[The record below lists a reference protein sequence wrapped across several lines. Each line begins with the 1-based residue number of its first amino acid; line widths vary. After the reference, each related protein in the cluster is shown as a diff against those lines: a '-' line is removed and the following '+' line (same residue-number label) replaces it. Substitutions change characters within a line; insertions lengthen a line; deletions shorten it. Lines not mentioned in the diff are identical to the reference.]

1 MRRVRRG
8 DEELNFTPEEQACV
22 QEAEGGVRR
31 PRYRRA
37 APHRHAG
44 RAAPHGEGGEGLAIG
59 FVIACILVV
68 FLIGLDE
75 VRTADRARTTQRA
88 RAGALPSPPP
98 RAESKPTPRT
108 SRTPQ
113 PQKTRPRKH
122 PRRSGYTF
130 SYPLAPPARA
140 RDYLPP
146 GWATGQVAGQLQLR
160 VAPSRNARVLGSV
173 PAGTKVLV
181 RRIAGERPQTCWHAV
196 VAVSGRFSGTACF
209 TPGVDR
215 AAKRRWPLP
224 EGWGRTTLNGRPV
237 VIRPISQNRYFM
249 ITADGRAWGGN
260 YPMEPNEFLIARSPR
275 TGRSERRNRP

>member
-8 DEELNFTPEEQACV
+8 DEELNFTPEEQAYV

-31 PRYRRA
+31 PRCRRA

-44 RAAPHGEGGEGLAIG
+44 RADPHGEDGERLAIG

-68 FLIGLDE
+68 FLVGLDE
-75 VRTADRARTTQRA
+75 VRTADQARNTQRA
-88 RAGALPSPPP
+88 AVGVPAGTRAG
-98 RAESKPTPRT
+98 TTTRT

-113 PQKTRPRKH
+113 PQKTRRRKT
-122 PRRSGYTF
+122 PPRSGYTF
-130 SYPLAPPARA
+130 RYPLAPPTPARG
-140 RDYLPP
+140 YLPP
-146 GWATGQVAGQLQLR
+146 GWTTGQVAGPFQLR
-160 VAPSRNARVLGSV
+160 VAPKRSARVLGSV

-181 RRIAGERPQTCWHAV
+181 RQIAGERSCTSWHAV
-196 VAVSGRFSGTACF
+196 VAASGRFSGVACLA
-209 TPGVDR
+209 PGVR
-215 AAKRRWPLP
+215 TASNRRWPLP

-249 ITADGRAWGGN
+249 ITADGRAWRGN